1 MKTLIPL
8 LYLLLALRTGLSAQ
22 TPGPL
27 MSRFPYVPGDR
38 EVPPLDSTWILSQ
51 LPRSS
56 FPPQN
61 YILPDELLFSPA
73 EQIWVDQLREGFE
86 RVVDGDYQL
95 ARNIFASFLEVYPD
109 HLPSQIALADI
120 LYSIGEYAPA
130 VEAYRRVLALN
141 PNHFQ
146 ALNNLAWLFS
156 TSHNPAYLR
165 PAEAQEMVRRAML
178 IAPQSH
184 HVWST
189 FAQTLFVQG
198 RFEESLQAAAAA
210 VNLAQRGGAP
220 LEVQVNYLFQLD
232 RIRAA
237 ISATSLRN

>member
-1 MKTLIPL
+1 MKTRIPL
-8 LYLLLALRTGLSAQ
+8 FFFLLAFGTGLSGQ

-27 MSRFPYVPGDR
+27 MARFPYVPADR
-38 EVPPLDSTWILSQ
+38 EVPPLDSARILSE
-51 LPRSS
+51 LPQST

-61 YILPDELLFSPA
+61 YILPDELLFSAA

-109 HLPSQIALADI
+109 HLPSQIAMADI
-120 LYSIGEYAPA
+120 LYSIGEHGPA
-130 VEAYRRVLALN
+130 VEAYRRVLAVN

-156 TSHNPAYLR
+156 TSKDPEYLR
-165 PAEAQEMVRRAML
+165 PAEAQAVVRRAML
-178 IAPQSH
+178 TAPQSH

-198 RFEESLQAAAAA
+198 RFEESLQAAATA
-210 VNLAQRGGAP
+210 VNLAQRSGAP

-237 ISATSLRN
+237 IAATSLRN